1 MGGVI
6 TYPAGHCNRCGA
18 DWGHSGAEV
27 RLERMILLQHYLYDV
42 PVMSGQ
48 RRIRT
53 GIVRQNAGY
62 LTTGVKVSRPETVRE
77 KTDRGK
83 IL

>member
-1 MGGVI
+1 
-6 TYPAGHCNRCGA
+6 
-18 DWGHSGAEV
+18 
-27 RLERMILLQHYLYDV
+27 
-42 PVMSGQ
+42 MSGQ